1 VYTRFPGDWHLRQN
15 RDVRIRILILGSVLG
30 SCLYGQAKRFSWQD
44 LCFKNPG
51 APVCQGNDYA
61 VKPQKKEA
69 PTPSVVTNPFPSQG
83 VKASPVNRSS
93 GNPSLISVGS
103 IDWRFADPF
112 ADAVVGFNFSGIS
125 GSPLAR
131 SLVSSLGTKQGLS
144 EADIQK
150 IFDGISDVDQI
161 AFSVRNAAGNS
172 RIVAMITGHVADSA
186 LPAPEAGMKAVPVS
200 GGVMLIGHADAV
212 DQAMQRISM
221 KIPATELTRSYE
233 ARQGNS
239 EFWAVGSA
247 RLAGPQAA
255 SAGVKQFA
263 LTVWIRNSLTT
274 DVALELNG
282 VPSASALQTWQ
293 KQLGSNAIV
302 EGNAVHV
309 RTTVEAAEV
318 QQKIA
323 EMTAGPLGQSLAALV
338 EAARYLPVRDQT
350 APKQTKPI
358 IYGLDSH

>member
-1 VYTRFPGDWHLRQN
+1 M
-15 RDVRIRILILGSVLG
+15 RIRILALGLVSAIGL
-30 SCLYGQAKRFSWQD
+30 CGQAKRFSWQD
-44 LCFKNPG
+44 LCFKNPA

-61 VKPQKKEA
+61 VKPQKKET

-83 VKASPVNRSS
+83 VKASPANRSS
-93 GNPSLISVGS
+93 ANPAMIMVGG

-131 SLVSSLGTKQGLS
+131 SLVTSLGTKQGLS

-161 AFSVRNAAGNS
+161 AFSVRDS
-172 RIVAMITGHVADSA
+172 KVVAVITGHVADAA
-186 LPAPEAGMKAVPVS
+186 LPAPEAGIKAVPVS

-221 KIPATELTRSYE
+221 KIPPTELMRSYQ
-233 ARQGNS
+233 ARQANS

-274 DVALELNG
+274 DVALELSG
-282 VPSASALQTWQ
+282 VPSAGALQTWQ
-293 KQLGSNAIV
+293 KQLGSGATV
-302 EGNAVHV
+302 EGNTVHV

-323 EMTAGPLGQSLAALV
+323 EMTAGPLGQSVAALV
-338 EAARYLPVRDQT
+338 EAARYLPVRDNT
-350 APKQTKPI
+350 VPKQTKPI

>member
-1 VYTRFPGDWHLRQN
+1 M
-15 RDVRIRILILGSVLG
+15 RIRILPLGLISAIGL
-30 SCLYGQAKRFSWQD
+30 CGQAKHFSWQD
-44 LCFKNPG
+44 LCFKNPA

-61 VKPQKKEA
+61 VKPQKKET
-69 PTPSVVTNPFPSQG
+69 PTPSVVTNGSPTQG
-83 VKASPVNRSS
+83 VKASPANRSS
-93 GNPSLISVGS
+93 ANPALITVGR

-125 GSPLAR
+125 GSSLVR
-131 SLVSSLGTKQGLS
+131 SLVTSLGTKQGLS
-144 EADIQK
+144 EADIQR
-150 IFDGISDVDQI
+150 IFDGISDVDQV
-161 AFSVRNAAGNS
+161 AFSVRNNKV
-172 RIVAMITGHVADSA
+172 VAVITGHVADSA

-221 KIPATELTRSYE
+221 KGPATELTRSYE
-233 ARQGNS
+233 ARQANS

-293 KQLGSNAIV
+293 KQLGSGSTV

-318 QQKIA
+318 QQKIG

-338 EAARYLPVRDQT
+338 EAARYLPVRDNT
-350 APKQTKPI
+350 VPKQTKPI